1 MILKKAC
8 SLCTAATRLMEEFNT
23 SFQSCQLSFFLI
35 LFEHHH
41 GRACAAF
48 FGISSGKGRDE
59 GVAV

>member
-8 SLCTAATRLMEEFNT
+8 SLYTAATRLMEEFNT

-48 FGISSGKGRDE
+48 FGISRRKG
-59 GVAV
+59 